1 MEISKFVTPK
11 HREILK
17 KARDTYGDTTQI
29 LISVEELCELA
40 CVCAKFPRFEDSDIA
55 RNKLHKQALD
65 EVADTLIV
73 LDHIVHIFDLT
84 PVELGERVEAKIARL
99 DRWLHT
105 STSQSQTMMDRKV
118 DEHPDQ
124 MTLFKEE

>member
-1 MEISKFVTPK
+1 M
-11 HREILK
+11 K
-17 KARDTYGDTTQI
+17 KRMRDRDTYGDTTQI

-124 MTLFKEE
+124 MTLFNEE

>member
-1 MEISKFVTPK
+1 METSRFVTPK

-40 CVCAKFPRFEDSDIA
+40 CVCAKFPRYEDSDVA
-55 RNKLHKQALD
+55 RKKLHTQALD

-73 LDHIVHIFDLT
+73 LDHIVNIFDLT
-84 PVELGERVEAKIARL
+84 PVEVGERVEAKIARL
-99 DRWLHT
+99 DRWLHA
-105 STSQSQTMMDRKV
+105 STSQSQTMIDRKV

-124 MTLFKEE
+124 MTLFKE

>member
-1 MEISKFVTPK
+1 METSRFVTPK

-40 CVCAKFPRFEDSDIA
+40 CVCAKFPRYEDSDVA
-55 RNKLHKQALD
+55 RKKLHTQALD

-73 LDHIVHIFDLT
+73 LDHIVNIFALT
-84 PVELGERVEAKIARL
+84 PVEVGERVEAKIARL

-105 STSQSQTMMDRKV
+105 STSQSQTMIDRKV

-124 MTLFKEE
+124 MTLFKE

>member
-1 MEISKFVTPK
+1 METSRFVTPK

-40 CVCAKFPRFEDSDIA
+40 CVCAKFPRYEDSDVA
-55 RNKLHKQALD
+55 RKKLHTQALD

-73 LDHIVHIFDLT
+73 LDHIVNIFDLT
-84 PVELGERVEAKIARL
+84 PVEVGERVEAKIARL

-105 STSQSQTMMDRKV
+105 STSQSQTMIDRKV

-124 MTLFKEE
+124 MTLFKE